1 MEASLSRE
9 DARHILE
16 YLRRRARMDAAFRRD
31 LLTDPRSALQKELG
45 LELPGDFKI
54 RFVENEGAD
63 LTVILPDLELPD
75 IELSDEDLV
84 RIFGGA
90 TPDRLKSVRS
100 WLFEAGIDST
110 GPRTSFDDGG

>member
-1 MEASLSRE
+1 
-9 DARHILE
+9 
-16 YLRRRARMDAAFRRD
+16 MDAAFRRS
-31 LLTDPRSALQKELG
+31 LLTDPRSALQKELD

-75 IELSDEDLV
+75 IELSDENLV

-90 TPDRLKSVRS
+90 APDRLISVRS
-100 WLFEAGIDST
+100 WLHETGIDST
-110 GPRTSFDDGG
+110 GPRTSFDDGDYLKMKAATIAR